1 MQVKACQLCGKLAP
15 ITYTCKQCKREVC
28 EACFK
33 HEVNVCSQCYSRLKV
48 EMPLLTVPLKLFLI
62 GFMLIFIGMIL
73 LIAYS
78 AMYGNTQLS
87 IGAIV
92 IIGPL
97 PIILGAGPYSFFA
110 ILLAAILMV
119 LAIVF
124 FLLMRKR
131 TRVM

>member
-1 MQVKACQLCGKLAP
+1 
-15 ITYTCKQCKREVC
+15 
-28 EACFK
+28 
-33 HEVNVCSQCYSRLKV
+33 
-48 EMPLLTVPLKLFLI
+48 MPLLTVPLKLFLI